1 MEFNFFN
8 FVACTNYLLGMEVKQ
23 TVSTVQM
30 YRNLGGRL
38 KELVIRPVS
47 EWRKIHRESTT
58 FNDIFGNF
66 ALPLIGLVAL
76 GTFLSHMINQQA
88 FIFELALKKA
98 IMVFTAL
105 LGGAFLAWY
114 LVFRLMKYFR
124 MVSSR
129 ELAAK
134 LTIYS
139 SAPLYV
145 VSLISVLIPEFFFVH
160 VLVFYSLYLCW
171 IGVRRL
177 PGGTQDKQFVFALFI
192 FLSLLIIPYLIRIVL
207 FNLISY

>member
-1 MEFNFFN
+1 ME
-8 FVACTNYLLGMEVKQ
+8 AKQ
-23 TVSTVQM
+23 PVNTVQM
-30 YRNLGGRL
+30 YRNLGERL
-38 KELVIRPVS
+38 KSLVFNPVS
-47 EWRKIHRESTT
+47 EWQRIHRESTT
-58 FNDIFGNF
+58 FNDILGQF
-66 ALPLIGLVAL
+66 ALPLIGLVAI
-76 GTFLSHMINQQA
+76 GTFLSHLINQQA

-98 IMVFTAL
+98 ILIFTAL
-105 LGGAFLAWY
+105 FGGVFLAWY

-139 SAPLYV
+139 SGPLYI

-171 IGVRRL
+171 IGVRSL
-177 PGGTQDKQFVFALFI
+177 PGGIQNKHFIFALFI
-192 FLSLLIIPYLIRIVL
+192 FLTLVTLPYLIRIVL
-207 FNLISY
+207 FNLITF

>member
-1 MEFNFFN
+1 
-8 FVACTNYLLGMEVKQ
+8 MEVKQ

-58 FNDIFGNF
+58 FNDI
-66 ALPLIGLVAL
+66 
-76 GTFLSHMINQQA
+76 
-88 FIFELALKKA
+88 
-98 IMVFTAL
+98 MVFTAL
-105 LGGAFLAWY
+105 FGGAFLAWY